1 MLHTAAHLEF
11 LPPLTGALTAWN
23 PMEDLMTVTDRM
35 GERHQPLVSVGR
47 EDARVVVSV
56 RGALD
61 ATLRDRLAQVLDDL
75 IEGQG
80 NLLVAVELLDVE
92 TVDVDTLDVLV
103 RAADRAWARN
113 AQLTVSTPVAHWDG
127 RGRPGPSDGERGLQR
142 SG

>member
-11 LPPLTGALTAWN
+11 FAATHRGINAWN
-23 PMEDLMTVTDRM
+23 SMEDLMTVTDRM
-35 GERHQPLVSVGR
+35 GERHEPLVSVGR

-92 TVDVDTLDVLV
+92 SVDVDTLDVLV

-113 AQLTVSTPVAHWDG
+113 AQLTVSTPVAHWEG
-127 RGRPGPSDGERGLQR
+127 RGRPLPSDGERGLQP

>member
-1 MLHTAAHLEF
+1 
-11 LPPLTGALTAWN
+11 
-23 PMEDLMTVTDRM
+23 MTVTDRM
-35 GERHQPLVSVGR
+35 GERHEPLVSVGR

-113 AQLTVSTPVAHWDG
+113 AKLTVSTPG
-127 RGRPGPSDGERGLQR
+127 RSLGGGRTRAARVSAARAR
-142 SG
+142 